1 MAPGVA
7 AGGRHCHVELMDGPR
22 SAPTTGSA
30 FHRAWMLIAVRGVLA
45 LAAAAVLLTRPSMG
59 RGLLLAALG
68 SYLFIDGM
76 LALATAL
83 RAERG
88 ATGRS
93 RYVLEGLVSITIGAL
108 AFARPMSIAA
118 AVLMLIAARS
128 IIAGLVEVATAL
140 SLRRSPGGEHHWPI
154 ALGGI
159 ASLGFG
165 AFLLARPASG
175 VLLMVLLAGLYLL
188 VFGITLL
195 AAGFRLRRAY
205 GRLRAHA
212 PA

>member
-1 MAPGVA
+1 MFNQ
-7 AGGRHCHVELMDGPR
+7 MDRVR
-22 SAPTTGSA
+22 SVPATGSA

-45 LAAAAVLLTRPSMG
+45 IAAAAVLLTRPSMD

-68 SYLFIDGM
+68 SYLFIDGV

-83 RAERG
+83 RADRG

-93 RYVLEGLVSITIGAL
+93 RYILEGLVSITIGAL
-108 AFARPMSIAA
+108 AFARPMTIAS
-118 AVLMLIAARS
+118 AVLTLIAARS

-140 SLRRSPGGEHHWPI
+140 SLRRSAGGERHWPI
-154 ALGGI
+154 GLGGI

-175 VLLMVLLAGLYLL
+175 VLMVVVLAGLYLL

-205 GRLRAHA
+205 GRLRRAQA

>member
-1 MAPGVA
+1 M
-7 AGGRHCHVELMDGPR
+7 R
-22 SAPTTGSA
+22 SAATTQAGSA

-45 LAAAAVLLTRPSMG
+45 IAAAAVLLTRPSMA

-83 RAERG
+83 RSERG
-88 ATGRS
+88 AIGRT
-93 RYVLEGLVSITIGAL
+93 RYILEGLVSITIGAL
-108 AFARPMSIAA
+108 AFARPMTIAS

-128 IIAGLVEVATAL
+128 IIAGLVEITTAL
-140 SLRRSPGGEHHWPI
+140 SLRRSGGGERHWPI
-154 ALGGI
+154 GLGGV

-175 VLLMVLLAGLYLL
+175 VLIIVLLAGLYLL

-205 GRLRAHA
+205 GRLRAGA